1 MPSTTMDPNK
11 KHTTANPNP
20 SPKTNTS
27 PPLTVTWNDLPPWQ
41 QDNHHIQTGYRP
53 ASNSLTRSIASLAYL
68 HNESVNIYS
77 HLLGSCLALLSGLYV
92 YTSVIKPRFEAHA
105 TPQDVRVFAAFFVG
119 AVACLAVSAG
129 YHTLS
134 NHSRWVAGWGN
145 RADYLG

>member
-1 MPSTTMDPNK
+1 MPSNTVNANK
-11 KHTTANPNP
+11 KRITTNTNTNPP
-20 SPKTNTS
+20 SP
-27 PPLTVTWNDLPPWQ
+27 LTITWTDLPHWQ
-41 QDNHHIQTGYRP
+41 RDNHHIQTGYRP

-77 HLLGSCLALLSGLYV
+77 HLLGSCLALFSGLYV
-92 YTSVIKPRFEAHA
+92 YASVLKPRYVEQANS
-105 TPQDVRVFAAFFVG
+105 QDVRVFSAFFVG

-134 NHSRWVAGWGN
+134 NHSQWVAGWGN